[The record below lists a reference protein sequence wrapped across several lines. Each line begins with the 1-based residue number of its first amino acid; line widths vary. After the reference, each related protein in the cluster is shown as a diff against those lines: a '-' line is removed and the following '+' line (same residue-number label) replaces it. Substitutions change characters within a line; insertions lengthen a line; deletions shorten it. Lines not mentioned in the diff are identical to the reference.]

1 MKYHTRI
8 DLHMHTTLSDGTDP
22 PEEIPAR
29 VKEAGITLFSVT
41 DHDSVKSA
49 RIIAPL
55 LREGDPEFLPGAEF
69 SCRDEDGKYHILGY
83 GYDPD
88 TKAMKDL
95 AELGHSFRMN
105 KVKARLEYLKT
116 QFGFTFPEEELRQLL
131 AMDNPGKP
139 HIGNLMVK
147 MGYARSK
154 EQAIKEFIDRIRFI
168 AGHHSCS
175 GHRIDGIRLI
185 DGRRS
190 FRRRNGF
197 RLGNDRFRLRD
208 CHDLLFRRNRFR
220 HLLRNILGSIRNG
233 RCGQDHGRS
242 QKQRQYPSC
251 FFIHVA
257 SFLTKKSLFRSGNHF
272 MHRIRQISHLT
283 SKHLTLDNMRKY
295 FNRIQD
301 I

>member
-154 EQAIKEFIDRIRFI
+154 EQAIKEFIDRIRF
-168 AGHHSCS
+168 
-175 GHRIDGIRLI
+175 
-185 DGRRS
+185 
-190 FRRRNGF
+190 RNEYVRPEEAVRG
-197 RLGNDRFRLRD
+197 
-208 CHDLLFRRNRFR
+208 
-220 HLLRNILGSIRNG
+220 ILGAGGVPVLAHPSYGDGDQLIL
-233 RCGQDHGRS
+233 GQDMERRLQKLVAFGLQGVEGFYSGFTPKLRREILDLAERYGLYVTAGSDYHGKNKLVPLGDTGLESDLEWPEGLKR
-242 QKQRQYPSC
+242 
-251 FFIHVA
+251 FVEDIG
-257 SFLTKKSLFRSGNHF
+257 KKL
-272 MHRIRQISHLT
+272 
-283 SKHLTLDNMRKY
+283 KP
-295 FNRIQD
+295 
-301 I
+301 